1 MSLSHR
7 GAVFL
12 GVAGLLAVLLLQL
25 SLTIRTESITWD
37 EDDHLYAGY
46 MSWKTGD
53 FGLNPEHP
61 PMVKMLAALPILG
74 MPLRLPVMQNREF
87 KLEAFLGGKEFLFK
101 NDADTM
107 LFRARMAAASLTVLL
122 ALLVFLAGQ
131 EMFGTAAGFV
141 ALVLLV
147 FDPNQLA
154 HGAFVTT
161 DTGLTCFLFASV
173 YSFYRFVKRPAIWK
187 LVLVGLATGFALAA
201 KHTGILAF
209 PILLALALGEWIL
222 RRKTEPPSGAPRLSI
237 AQYGL
242 SLAAITVVSVT
253 VLWAF
258 YGFRYAARPA
268 GLQLNPTS
276 AEYIGRLSRPREAKL
291 LATAAHY
298 HLLPESYLYGLADV
312 RMMDDFYSS
321 FLLGKTYPHGVWF
334 YFPFAIA
341 IKSTLAFLILLG
353 TAIWAI
359 ATRKLTRWREILFLT
374 VPPVLYLAVAMSS
387 HLNIGVR
394 HVLPIYAF
402 LEVLIGGT
410 VVTLVASQRRW
421 MYVFGALIL
430 FQIATSLRASP
441 TYISYVNEA
450 WGGQKNA
457 WWLLSDS
464 NSDWAQQLKATKKY
478 LDARGVRD
486 CWFVYFGE
494 GVIDTSYYGIP
505 CKALPTEDALWV
517 DEKFYDTPAVI
528 NGMVL
533 ISAGDLSGFEFGPG
547 ELNPY
552 EQFKTI
558 KPTGVIQNGIYV
570 FEGRF
575 EIPGAAAIG
584 HRQKAK
590 ELLLQGK
597 LDEALAEAER
607 AEALAPNAVANNI
620 TLGDVLAALHRTDEA
635 RAAYEH
641 ALKAAQTIYPE
652 FQVGAIPGI
661 QKRLATCGRTP
672 AGPRAAVPLLHG
684 RCDERKETG
693 ANEDYRHAGGLSHRV
708 GLLAEDRPPAASR
721 ANQSTTEH

>member
-1 MSLSHR
+1 
-7 GAVFL
+7 
-12 GVAGLLAVLLLQL
+12 
-25 SLTIRTESITWD
+25 
-37 EDDHLYAGY
+37 
-46 MSWKTGD
+46 
-53 FGLNPEHP
+53 
-61 PMVKMLAALPILG
+61 
-74 MPLRLPVMQNREF
+74 
-87 KLEAFLGGKEFLFK
+87 
-101 NDADTM
+101 
-107 LFRARMAAASLTVLL
+107 
-122 ALLVFLAGQ
+122 
-131 EMFGTAAGFV
+131 MFGTAAGFV

-161 DTGLTCFLFASV
+161 DTGLTCFLLASV
-173 YSFYRFVKRPAIWK
+173 YAFYRFVKRPTIWR
-187 LVLVGLATGFALAA
+187 LVLVGLAAGFALAA
-201 KHTGILAF
+201 KHTGILVF
-209 PILLALALGEWIL
+209 PILLVLALCEWSL
-222 RRKTEPPSGAPRLSI
+222 RRKAESSSEERRRLSI
-237 AQYGL
+237 AQYVL
-242 SLAAITVVSVT
+242 SLAVVTVLSVT
-253 VLWAF
+253 VLWAS

-268 GLQLNPTS
+268 GLQLNPAS
-276 AEYIGRLSRPREAKL
+276 AEYIGSLSRPREAKL

-312 RMMDDFYSS
+312 RLMDDFYSS

-334 YFPFAIA
+334 YFPLAIA

-353 TAIWAI
+353 IAIWAV
-359 ATRKLTRWREILFLT
+359 ATRRLTRWREILFLT

-387 HLNIGVR
+387 HMNIGVR

-410 VVTLVASQRRW
+410 AVALARQRRW

-430 FQIATSLRASP
+430 FQIATSLRAAP

-478 LDARGVRD
+478 LDARGVKD

-494 GVIDTSYYGIP
+494 GVIDTGYYGIP
-505 CKALPTEDALWV
+505 CKALPTADALWV
-517 DEKFYDTPAVI
+517 DEKFYDTPASI
-528 NGMVL
+528 DGMVL

-575 EIPGAAAIG
+575 EIPLAAALG
-584 HRQKAK
+584 HRQKAE
-590 ELLLQGK
+590 ELLAQGK
-597 LDEALAEAER
+597 VDEALVEAQR
-607 AEALAPNAVANNI
+607 AVALAPNAVAGNVA
-620 TLGDVLAALHRTDEA
+620 LGDVLAALHRRDEA

-661 QKRLATCGRTP
+661 QKKLA
-672 AGPRAAVPLLHG
+672 
-684 RCDERKETG
+684 DTG
-693 ANEDYRHAGGLSHRV
+693 S
-708 GLLAEDRPPAASR
+708 
-721 ANQSTTEH
+721 